1 MVLDTNLF
9 RNLRLNIF
17 LYYFFTTIT
26 LLSISYY
33 FLIVLAIENIYILAL
48 LLLALV
54 LFCGFIISKLSIDP
68 LALHVENL
76 QNLSKET
83 LPELNLPI
91 ATIMTNIHMLKKSI
105 ENEKDLKR
113 ITRIES
119 ACSMLQERYN
129 ELEYMIKLQSFTIVK
144 EEFAV
149 DELIHKRVEFLQA
162 IYPHIEFTLDIKSTQ
177 ITNDKVGLSK
187 VIDNLI
193 DNGVKY
199 SQNIYKIDI
208 KLHNFTLEV
217 KDYGKGMD
225 EVEIIR
231 VFDNYYQSNKEM
243 QGFGI
248 GLSMVKR
255 FCDKNKVLLNIK
267 SKPNNGTTVT
277 LKFTEEK

>member
-1 MVLDTNLF
+1 MLLDINLF

-83 LPELNLPI
+83 LHELNLPI

-129 ELEYMIKLQSFTIVK
+129 ELEYMIKLQSFTILK